1 MQILEESE
9 KATSE
14 ALRILEVGGVVAH
27 ATETC
32 YGLACDMTN
41 SEAIEKLFKIK
52 NRPPDQ
58 PVSALFPSIEAS
70 KEWVEWSD
78 EALELAE
85 KELPGPLTIIL
96 PIKENKFN
104 KIFPVPSTALL
115 RYCANSLGIRVS
127 PHPVAV
133 DLAEKFGKPLST
145 TSANV
150 SGKPSTYSIEE
161 IEKQFSIINS
171 QFSIDLIINSGPLAK
186 HPPSRVVVFEG
197 SKIKIIRE

>member
-115 RYCANSLGIRVS
+115 RYCANVQNYQQRLQRRR
-127 PHPVAV
+127 
-133 DLAEKFGKPLST
+133 F
-145 TSANV
+145 
-150 SGKPSTYSIEE
+150 PSHR
-161 IEKQFSIINS
+161 NS
-171 QFSIDLIINSGPLAK
+171 QPLQILLQ
-186 HPPSRVVVFEG
+186 RRTG
-197 SKIKIIRE
+197 D